1 MDEFNYDLDRMKKA
15 LEGGTI
21 TVPPGL
27 RGEELIKFL
36 ERKGDECLLQKF
48 IQSLPEKDRGNPIS
62 FSCPCSRC
70 RPSM

>member
-1 MDEFNYDLDRMKKA
+1 MGEFNYDLDRMKKA

-27 RGEELIKFL
+27 RGEELQKFL
-36 ERKGDECLLQKF
+36 SGEDVCYLQRF
-48 IQSLPEKDRGNPIS
+48 LQSLPEKDRNKPIS